1 MMYMR
6 FYGLL
11 EKIPGIDRD
20 ELKRSLVLQYTDGRT
35 SSLRG
40 MSEREYNAMCDD
52 MQRRIRERE
61 PAAVVERRRWRS
73 AVLHQLQLLGVNTAD
88 WTAVDAYCLNHRIAG
103 KLFRA
108 LTIEE
113 LMALMPKLRAIGSK
127 RIKN

>member
-1 MMYMR
+1 MYMR